1 MTEEVMIAII
11 SAIPSILVAVI
22 TIIMNNRVIAY
33 KIDALE
39 TKVEKHNQLV
49 ERMYNVEA
57 RADVLDEKVKV
68 ANHRIDD
75 LENE

>member
-1 MTEEVMIAII
+1 MIAII

-22 TIIMNNRVIAY
+22 TVIMNNRVIGY

-39 TKVEKHNQLV
+39 RKVEKHNQLV

-68 ANHRIDD
+68 ANHRLDD